1 MVLFFLFVFF
11 SFSLCSKYM
20 GGQHDFFFFFSHTH
34 GLVTMSD
41 QILVLLDFF
50 IEENKDLSREEQALC
65 VWLESEETN
74 VWRCSRRQE

>member
-1 MVLFFLFVFF
+1 MI
-11 SFSLCSKYM
+11 
-20 GGQHDFFFFFSHTH
+20 FFFSHTH

-41 QILVLLDFF
+41 QILVLLHFF
-50 IEENKDLSREEQALC
+50 MEENKDLSREEQALC